1 MIYNAVWPATYA
13 RAMVAQS
20 LWEKPTN
27 IWFDLKPTPQDG
39 TDRQRCLGNQE
50 AKTVSLES
58 SIPSGSDILSTRGG
72 NDSKE
77 MVLSDTT
84 GLMHILAYR
93 VCEQHASRLAQV
105 QAREVPNAKKGSE
118 QQLSPLIKK
127 RSETENHLQ
136 T

>member
-1 MIYNAVWPATYA
+1 
-13 RAMVAQS
+13 
-20 LWEKPTN
+20 
-27 IWFDLKPTPQDG
+27 
-39 TDRQRCLGNQE
+39 LGNQE